1 MSSTSSPRADV
12 NLARRIGFWSATGL
26 VIGITIGSGIFRTPA
41 VVASRVPDPTLMML
55 VWVLGGVI
63 SLCGALT
70 VAELAATFPRT
81 GGWYVFV
88 REGWGPMAGFLFGW
102 SQLVLIRA
110 SAIGAI
116 ATVFSEYLLRSFG
129 FSPPAG
135 SSIVNY
141 VAAVSIVVTTIV
153 NVRGVQLGA
162 VLSDTSSIAKFGG
175 LTLLVLMSFAL
186 GSSEAHAPTSAPAA
200 TIDWRLFGLAL
211 ISALW
216 AYDGFADVA
225 MTAGEVRDPIRTLPR
240 AIVVGTVAVVSLYI
254 AANFAY
260 LYVNGIDAMA
270 KSTLV
275 AADTMQAL
283 VGSIGVAFISVV
295 VMLSTFGTLTGIMLT
310 APRIFFAMADDG
322 LFFKQLTYVHPR
334 YHTPV
339 VAIVLAGILG
349 VAFVLTRSFEQLADT
364 FVVSIWPFYGLAVAG
379 LYRVRRRMPEHARPY
394 RMPGYPV
401 LPAIFV
407 AGVAYLVGSAIVSDP
422 VWTSFTFGIV
432 LAGIPVYFAAFAH
445 RRRITR

>member
-1 MSSTSSPRADV
+1 MSSTTSPRADLH
-12 NLARRIGFWSATGL
+12 LARRIGFWSATGL
-26 VIGITIGSGIFRTPA
+26 VVGITIGSGIFRTPA
-41 VVASRVPDPTLMML
+41 VVASRVPDATLMIL
-55 VWVLGGVI
+55 VWLLGGVI

-88 REGWGPMAGFLFGW
+88 REGWGPLAGFLFGW

-110 SAIGAI
+110 SAIGGI

-129 FSPPAG
+129 FSPAEG
-135 SSIVNY
+135 SSVVNY
-141 VAAVSIVVTTIV
+141 VAAVSIIVTTIV
-153 NVRGVQLGA
+153 NVCGVQLGA
-162 VLSDTSSIAKFGG
+162 VLSGVSSIAKFAG
-175 LTLLVLMSFAL
+175 LAFLVLIAFVLGNPDTHAGTAAPSTSFD
-186 GSSEAHAPTSAPAA
+186 P
-200 TIDWRLFGLAL
+200 RLFGLAL

-240 AIVVGTVAVVSLYI
+240 AIVVGTLAVVSIYA
-254 AANFAY
+254 AANVAY
-260 LYVNGIDAMA
+260 LYVNGIDRMV

-283 VGSIGVAFISVV
+283 VGSVGVAFISVV

-310 APRIFFAMADDG
+310 APRVFFAMADDG

-339 VAIVLAGILG
+339 VAIVLAGALG
-349 VAFVLTRSFEQLADT
+349 VAFVLTRTFEQLADT

-379 LYRVRRRMPEHARPY
+379 LYRVRRRIPERARPY
-394 RMPGYPV
+394 RMPGYPL
-401 LPAIFV
+401 LPAVFI
-407 AGVAYLVGSAIVSDP
+407 AGVLYLVGSALVSDP
-422 VWTSFTFGIV
+422 IWTSLTFGIV
-432 LAGIPVYFAAFAH
+432 LAGIPVYFATFA
-445 RRRITR
+445 RRG